1 MRSRAAAAMLEG
13 AGFRS
18 AVNMRGGIRAW
29 EGAQA
34 EGLPEA
40 GMALFPDA
48 ASPEELVA
56 LSWLM
61 EEGTGTFYRAMGE
74 KAGDDETKRLLR
86 QLTAAEEHHKALLLG
101 LYRDITGG
109 EPGPG
114 FPGSVLR
121 TEPEEERME
130 GGVSVSEAVAWAR
143 DKDMGTV
150 IELLM
155 SLETNAYDLYIK
167 MERRMDD
174 EKSKEVF
181 RTLYDE
187 EHTHLKRLSRALEAR
202 QSL

>member
-1 MRSRAAAAMLEG
+1 MRSRAAAAILEG

-40 GMALFPDA
+40 GMAWFPDS
-48 ASPEELVA
+48 ASAEELVA
-56 LSWLM
+56 LSWLL

-101 LYRDITGG
+101 LYRD
-109 EPGPG
+109 
-114 FPGSVLR
+114 
-121 TEPEEERME
+121 
-130 GGVSVSEAVAWAR
+130 AVAWAR

-174 EKSKEVF
+174 EKSKGVF
-181 RTLYDE
+181 RTLIGE

-202 QSL
+202 HGS